1 MYFCIAIYYF
11 DNVFLK
17 KFNSYLNNSTIFF
30 CQSFNQ
36 HKISINMNYIEVLF
50 IIEPF
55 EEYILDVLAEEL
67 GEIGFESFVPA
78 ENGLAAYI
86 AESLF
91 DESKVETLLTDFPFE
106 ASIEYKVTQIESK
119 NWNEEWEKHYF
130 EPIVIG
136 NDCVIHSS
144 FHKNVPQVTYDIVI
158 DPKMAFGTGHHETT
172 SLVIG
177 RLLEMELKGKT
188 VLDMG
193 CGTAVLAILAAM
205 RGAKDIVAID
215 IDTWCTENST
225 ENIAINKISGI
236 QVKLGG
242 AELLK
247 GLHFDIILAN
257 INRNILL
264 ADMEQYVACLSS
276 GGELYMSGFY
286 KEDIPLIEAEA
297 NRNGMKLIDFKEKNN
312 WVVVKTVKE

>member
-1 MYFCIAIYYF
+1 
-11 DNVFLK
+11 
-17 KFNSYLNNSTIFF
+17 
-30 CQSFNQ
+30 
-36 HKISINMNYIEVLF
+36 MNYLEVHF
-50 IIEPF
+50 SIEPY
-55 EEYILDVLAEEL
+55 EEYISDVLAQEL
-67 GEIGFESFVPA
+67 GEIGFNSFVPA
-78 ENGLAAYI
+78 DGALDAYI
-86 AESLF
+86 TENTF
-91 DESKVETLLTDFPFE
+91 DEPALKSLLSDFPFE
-106 ASIEYKVTQIESK
+106 AAIEYKVNPIESK

-144 FHKNVPQVTYDIVI
+144 FHKDVPKAKYDIVI

-177 RLLEMELKGKT
+177 QLLQMELQGKT

-205 RGAKDIVAID
+205 RGARDLVAID
-215 IDTWCTENST
+215 IDTWCIDNSI

-236 QVKLGG
+236 DVRLGG

-247 GLHFDIILAN
+247 DLHFDIILAN

-264 ADMEQYVACLSS
+264 TDMEQYAACLSS

-286 KEDIPLIEAEA
+286 VEDIPLIEAEA
-297 NRNGMKLIDFKEKNN
+297 NRNGLVLVSYTEKNK
-312 WVVVKTVKE
+312 WAVVKTVKE

>member
-1 MYFCIAIYYF
+1 
-11 DNVFLK
+11 
-17 KFNSYLNNSTIFF
+17 
-30 CQSFNQ
+30 
-36 HKISINMNYIEVLF
+36 MNYLEVHF
-50 IIEPF
+50 SIEPY
-55 EEYILDVLAEEL
+55 EEYISDVLAQEL
-67 GEIGFESFVPA
+67 GEIGFNSFVSA
-78 ENGLAAYI
+78 DGALDAYI
-86 AESLF
+86 TENTF
-91 DESKVETLLTDFPFE
+91 DEPALKSLLSDFPFE
-106 ASIEYKVTQIESK
+106 AAIEYKVNPIESK

-144 FHKNVPQVTYDIVI
+144 FHKDVPKAKYDIVI

-177 RLLEMELKGKT
+177 QLLQMELKGKT

-205 RGAKDIVAID
+205 RGARDLVAID
-215 IDTWCTENST
+215 IDTWCIDNSI

-236 QVKLGG
+236 DVRLGG

-247 GLHFDIILAN
+247 DLHFDIILAN

-264 ADMEQYVACLSS
+264 TDMEQYAACLSS

-286 KEDIPLIEAEA
+286 VEDIPLIEAEA
-297 NRNGMKLIDFKEKNN
+297 NRNGLVLVSYTEKNK

>member
-1 MYFCIAIYYF
+1 
-11 DNVFLK
+11 
-17 KFNSYLNNSTIFF
+17 
-30 CQSFNQ
+30 
-36 HKISINMNYIEVLF
+36 MNYLEVHF
-50 IIEPF
+50 SIEPY
-55 EEYILDVLAEEL
+55 EEYISDVLAQEL
-67 GEIGFESFVPA
+67 GEIGFNSFVPA
-78 ENGLAAYI
+78 DGALDAYI
-86 AESLF
+86 TENTF
-91 DESKVETLLTDFPFE
+91 DEPALKSLLSDFPFE
-106 ASIEYKVTQIESK
+106 AAIEYKVNPIESK

-144 FHKNVPQVTYDIVI
+144 FHKDVPKAKYDIVI

-177 RLLEMELKGKT
+177 QLLQMELKGKT

-205 RGAKDIVAID
+205 RGARDLVAID
-215 IDTWCTENST
+215 IDTWCIDNSI

-236 QVKLGG
+236 DVRLGG

-247 GLHFDIILAN
+247 DLHFDIILAN

-264 ADMEQYVACLSS
+264 TDMEQYAACLSS

-286 KEDIPLIEAEA
+286 VEDIPLIEAEA
-297 NRNGMKLIDFKEKNN
+297 NRNGLVLVSYTEKNK
-312 WVVVKTVKE
+312 WAVVKTVKE

>member
-1 MYFCIAIYYF
+1 
-11 DNVFLK
+11 
-17 KFNSYLNNSTIFF
+17 
-30 CQSFNQ
+30 
-36 HKISINMNYIEVLF
+36 MNYFEVRF
-50 IIEPF
+50 FIEPY
-55 EEYILDVLAEEL
+55 EEYISDVLAAEL
-67 GEIGFESFVPA
+67 GEIGFDSFVPT
-78 ENGLAAYI
+78 EESLDAYI
-86 AESLF
+86 LDTVF
-91 DESKVETLLTDFPFE
+91 DESKIKNLLADFPFE
-106 ASIEYKVTQIESK
+106 AAIDYKVTQIESK

-144 FHKNVPQVTYDIVI
+144 FHKNVPKAKYDIII

-177 RLLEMELKGKT
+177 QILLMDLDGKT

-205 RGAKDIVAID
+205 RSAKQIVAID
-215 IDTWCTENST
+215 IDTWCTENSL

-236 QVKLGG
+236 EVKLGDV
-242 AELLK
+242 ELLK
-247 GLHFDIILAN
+247 GLHFDIIFAN

-264 ADMEQYVACLSS
+264 SDMEQYVDCLSS

-286 KEDIPLIEAEA
+286 KQDIPLIEAEA
-297 NRNGMKLIDFKEKNN
+297 NRIGLTLIDYKEKNN
-312 WVVVKTVKE
+312 WVAVKTIKN

>member
-1 MYFCIAIYYF
+1 
-11 DNVFLK
+11 
-17 KFNSYLNNSTIFF
+17 
-30 CQSFNQ
+30 
-36 HKISINMNYIEVLF
+36 MNYLEVHF
-50 IIEPF
+50 SIKPY
-55 EEYILDVLAEEL
+55 EEYISDVLAEEL
-67 GEIGFESFVPA
+67 GEIGFDSFVPT
-78 ENGLAAYI
+78 EEGLNAYI
-86 AESLF
+86 IENSF
-91 DESKVETLLTDFPFE
+91 DESKLKSLLADFPFE
-106 ASIEYKVTQIESK
+106 AAIEYKITKIESK

-144 FHKNVPQVTYDIVI
+144 FHKDVPKAKYDIVI

-177 RLLEMELKGKT
+177 QLLKMDLVGKT

-205 RGAKDIVAID
+205 RGARDLVAID
-215 IDTWCTENST
+215 IDTWCTENSI
-225 ENIAINKISGI
+225 ENIAVNKIEG
-236 QVKLGG
+236 VDVRLGG
-242 AELLK
+242 AELLD

-264 ADMEQYVACLSS
+264 ADMEQYAACLST

-297 NRNGMKLIDFKEKNN
+297 NRNGLKLVDYNEKNN

>member
-1 MYFCIAIYYF
+1 
-11 DNVFLK
+11 
-17 KFNSYLNNSTIFF
+17 
-30 CQSFNQ
+30 
-36 HKISINMNYIEVLF
+36 MNYIEVRF
-50 IIEPF
+50 FIEPY
-55 EEYILDVLAEEL
+55 EEYISDLLAAEL
-67 GEIGFESFVPA
+67 GEIGFNSFVPT
-78 ENGLAAYI
+78 EESLDAYI
-86 AESLF
+86 LENAF
-91 DESKVETLLTDFPFE
+91 DEAKVKSLLADFSFE
-106 ASIEYKVTQIESK
+106 VSIDYKVTQIESK

-144 FHKNVPQVTYDIVI
+144 FHKDVPKAKYDIVI

-177 RLLEMELKGKT
+177 QLLEMDLEGKT

-205 RGAKDIVAID
+205 RGARDLLAID
-215 IDTWCTENST
+215 IDTWCTDNSL
-225 ENIAINKISGI
+225 ENIAINKVPEIE
-236 QVKLGG
+236 VKLGG
-242 AELLK
+242 AELLQ

-264 ADMEQYVACLSS
+264 ADMEQYAACLST

-286 KEDIPLIEAEA
+286 VEDIPLIEAEA
-297 NRNGMKLIDFKEKNN
+297 NRNGLKLIDYKEKHK
-312 WVVVKTVKE
+312 WAVVKTVKE

>member
-1 MYFCIAIYYF
+1 
-11 DNVFLK
+11 
-17 KFNSYLNNSTIFF
+17 
-30 CQSFNQ
+30 
-36 HKISINMNYIEVLF
+36 MNYLEVHF
-50 IIEPF
+50 SIEPY
-55 EEYILDVLAEEL
+55 EEYISDVLAQEL
-67 GEIGFESFVPA
+67 GEIGFNSFVPA
-78 ENGLAAYI
+78 DGALDAYI
-86 AESLF
+86 TENTF
-91 DESKVETLLTDFPFE
+91 DEPALKSLLSDFPFE
-106 ASIEYKVTQIESK
+106 AAIEYKVNPIESK

-144 FHKNVPQVTYDIVI
+144 FHKDVPKAKYDIVI

-177 RLLEMELKGKT
+177 QLLQMELKGKT

-205 RGAKDIVAID
+205 RGARDLVAID
-215 IDTWCTENST
+215 IDTWCIDNSI

-236 QVKLGG
+236 DVRLGG

-247 GLHFDIILAN
+247 DLHFDIILAN

-264 ADMEQYVACLSS
+264 TDMEQYAACLSS

-286 KEDIPLIEAEA
+286 VEDIPLIEAEA
-297 NRNGMKLIDFKEKNN
+297 NRDGLVLVSYTEKNK
-312 WVVVKTVKE
+312 WAVVKTVKE

>member
-1 MYFCIAIYYF
+1 
-11 DNVFLK
+11 
-17 KFNSYLNNSTIFF
+17 
-30 CQSFNQ
+30 
-36 HKISINMNYIEVLF
+36 MNYLEVHF
-50 IIEPF
+50 SIEPY
-55 EEYILDVLAEEL
+55 EEYISDVLAQEL
-67 GEIGFESFVPA
+67 GEIGFDSFVPA
-78 ENGLAAYI
+78 DGALDAYI
-86 AESLF
+86 TENTF
-91 DESKVETLLTDFPFE
+91 DEPALKSLLSDFPFE
-106 ASIEYKVTQIESK
+106 AAIEYKVNPIESK

-144 FHKNVPQVTYDIVI
+144 FHKDVPKAKYDIVI

-177 RLLEMELKGKT
+177 QLLQMELQGKT

-205 RGAKDIVAID
+205 RGARDLVAID
-215 IDTWCTENST
+215 IDTWCIDNSI

-236 QVKLGG
+236 DVRLGG

-247 GLHFDIILAN
+247 DLHFDIILAN

-264 ADMEQYVACLSS
+264 TDMDQYAACLSS

-286 KEDIPLIEAEA
+286 VEDIPLIEAEA
-297 NRNGMKLIDFKEKNN
+297 NRNGLVLVSYTEKNK
-312 WVVVKTVKE
+312 WAVVKTVKE